1 MILLHTSC
9 KHFTPACAQTSH
21 SISVMPI
28 TVFKHLYE
36 LFCVGW
42 NEGIDPQ
49 DMSDTN
55 ILVPNPTK
63 EQNDCHLPLGHH
75 KQTLCAFLQQ
85 TVAERFCL
93 ESQCGFR
100 AEQAIVDMIFLLRQ
114 LHEKCR
120 EEKGHR
126 WPYQGLRFGEQ
137 RQTVQFAQRI
147 GCRQDFFA

>member
-1 MILLHTSC
+1 MILLDTSC
-9 KHFTPACAQTSH
+9 KHFALHAH
-21 SISVMPI
+21 I
-28 TVFKHLYE
+28 HLAA
-36 LFCVGW
+36 LVSCPLSCL
-42 NEGIDPQ
+42 NPSTNSSEGIDPQ

-55 ILVPNPTK
+55 IVVPNLTK
-63 EQNDCHLPLGHH
+63 EQSDCHLPLGHH
-75 KQTLCAFLQQ
+75 KQALWAFLQP

-100 AEQAIVDMIFLLRQ
+100 AEQAIVDMIFLFRQ

-120 EEKGHR
+120 EQKGHR
-126 WPYQGLRFGEQ
+126 WPYQGLRFGGQ